1 MGIRTSSGKKK
12 LGPGGAMLVIGFVLL
27 IISTVMLVLGMSDY
41 TDHTERADAVV
52 SERRV
57 EVTYTGNDRDRKDRR
72 EEITVYVD
80 YTAEDQDFTHVEL
93 MGLDNDDF
101 QEGQRLTVAYAP
113 GEAGDVVTVES
124 TEEGAFDVFLY
135 IGIAGAVLTAV
146 LIPTG
151 IVVIARQR
159 K

>member
-1 MGIRTSSGKKK
+1 MGIRTSSAKKK
-12 LGPGGAMLVIGFVLL
+12 IGPGGALIIIGFVAL
-27 IISTVMLVLGMSDY
+27 IIGTVMLVLGMSDY

-80 YTAEDQDFTHVEL
+80 YTAEDQDFTRVEL
-93 MGLDNDDF
+93 TGLNTDDL
-101 QEGQRLTVAYAP
+101 QEGQRLPVAYAP
-113 GEAGDVVTVES
+113 GEAEDVVTVES
-124 TEEGAFDVFLY
+124 TEEGAFDVFLS
-135 IGIAGAVLTAV
+135 IGIAGVVLTAV
-146 LIPTG
+146 LLPTG
-151 IVVIARQR
+151 IVLIARKR